1 MIESAYV
8 DVTITIDAAMDS
20 LGGSPTSAILGQAG
34 TQFIFRDFG
43 SGLASTWYGEAL
55 ANHLN
60 GSDLNPGVAEIVA
73 HLQLG
78 RG

>member
-43 SGLASTWYGEAL
+43 SGLASTW
-55 ANHLN
+55 
-60 GSDLNPGVAEIVA
+60 
-73 HLQLG
+73 
-78 RG
+78 